1 VRAETGKEVDHPE
14 KAAVVVSEEIGV
26 RASEVVV
33 EDLIRTKL
41 VLMLDLPL
49 NTEERAHQ
57 EREAAEVSEEEVV
70 EVSRVAVE
78 VSVVIVKEV
87 SVVIVKE
94 VSVAIVKEVS
104 VVIVKEDLEVEEEV
118 VSEAEAV
125 VHLILQLVLLP
136 PLLQQLLQLPLN
148 HKPSLDVFV
157 SIVFFTLT

>member
-1 VRAETGKEVDHPE
+1 VRAETGKEVDHPG

-94 VSVAIVKEVS
+94 VSVAIVKE
-104 VVIVKEDLEVEEEV
+104 DLEVEEEV

-125 VHLILQLVLLP
+125 VHLILQLVFLP